1 MVVIPFKGATEIKQ
15 YIIFKGINY
24 VVTRCASPS
33 EIPKP
38 RERERE
44 RERFASE
51 EEEHMTEKSEKG
63 RQGKKNKKKKVM
75 DSVV

>member
-1 MVVIPFKGATEIKQ
+1 M
-15 YIIFKGINY
+15 
-24 VVTRCASPS
+24 TRCASPS

-38 RERERE
+38 GE

-51 EEEHMTEKSEKG
+51 EEEHMKEKSEKG
-63 RQGKKNKKKKVM
+63 RQGKKNKKKKKVR

>member
-15 YIIFKGINY
+15 HIIFKGINY

-44 RERFASE
+44 RFASE
-51 EEEHMTEKSEKG
+51 EEEHMKEKSEKG
-63 RQGKKNKKKKVM
+63 RQGKKNKKKKKVR